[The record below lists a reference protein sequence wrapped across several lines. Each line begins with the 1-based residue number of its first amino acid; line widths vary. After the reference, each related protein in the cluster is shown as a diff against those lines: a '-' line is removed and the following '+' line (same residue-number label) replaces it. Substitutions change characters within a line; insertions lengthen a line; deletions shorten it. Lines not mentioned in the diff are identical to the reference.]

1 MPDLEADRAGP
12 VVSAGGGV
20 IAATADLDKQLAV

>member
-1 MPDLEADRAGP
+1 MPDIEAHRVGP

-20 IAATADLDKQLAV
+20 IAATADLDEQQAV